1 MDYKNLYLRTIT
13 SSVLILF
20 FSIFIFFNEY
30 LPIAIFLIYIL
41 LLIESIIY
49 FNKIKF
55 KLFFLILYLFISF
68 ICAEIYLIYF
78 FNLKV
83 FIFFI
88 LIMIFFDTSSY
99 LFGSFVGNKKILP
112 NISPNKT
119 YEGLLLG
126 FISTIFLVLI
136 FNYFILIFN
145 FIYLLFFTFIIIMS
159 SFIGDIIESFFKRL
173 AKIKNSSNFLPGHG
187 GIFDRLDGF
196 ILSIIV
202 LLFFE
207 LL

>member
-1 MDYKNLYLRTIT
+1 MDYKNLFLRTIT
-13 SSVLILF
+13 SLVLIIF

-30 LPIAIFLIYIL
+30 LPIAIFLIYIS

-55 KLFFLILYLFISF
+55 KIVFLIFYLFISF
-68 ICAEIYLIYF
+68 ISAEIYLIYF

-88 LIMIFFDTSSY
+88 LIMIFFDTTSY
-99 LFGSFVGNKKILP
+99 LFGSFFGNKKILP

-119 YEGLLLG
+119 YEGLILG
-126 FISTIFLVLI
+126 FISTIFFAII
-136 FNYFILIFN
+136 FNYFILVFD
-145 FIYLLFFTFIIIMS
+145 FINLLFFTFIIILS

-173 AKIKNSSNFLPGHG
+173 AKIKNSSNLLPGHG

-196 ILSIIV
+196 ILSIII

>member
-13 SSVLILF
+13 SLVLIIF
-20 FSIFIFFNEY
+20 FFILIFFNKY
-30 LPIAIFLIYIL
+30 LSIAIVFIYIL

-55 KLFFLILYLFISF
+55 KLIFLIFYLFISF
-68 ICAEIYLIYF
+68 ISAEIYLIYF
-78 FNLKV
+78 FNLEV

-88 LIMIFFDTSSY
+88 LIMIFFDTASY
-99 LFGSFVGNKKILP
+99 LFGSFFGNKKILP

-119 YEGLLLG
+119 YEGLILG
-126 FISTIFLVLI
+126 FISTIFFAII
-136 FNYFILIFN
+136 FNHFILIFN
-145 FIYLLFFTFIIIMS
+145 FINLLFFAFIIILS
-159 SFIGDIIESFFKRL
+159 SFMGDIIESFFKRL
-173 AKIKNSSNFLPGHG
+173 AKIKNSSNLLPGHG

-196 ILSIIV
+196 ILSIIF

>member
-13 SSVLILF
+13 SLVLIIF

-30 LPIAIFLIYIL
+30 LPIEIFLIYIS

-68 ICAEIYLIYF
+68 VCAEIYFIYF
-78 FNLKV
+78 FNLEV

-99 LFGSFVGNKKILP
+99 LFGSFIGKKKILP

-126 FISTIFLVLI
+126 FISTIFFVLI
-136 FNYFILIFN
+136 LNYFILIFN